1 MNNKVYLTDFQGLS
15 FNFQGLSFGFPI
27 PSQYAE
33 CCFDREAELLL
44 EFPDGTTPVTCLVSI
59 YDSSTDSKVRLGSS
73 MDNAHD
79 PLLPTG
85 ILYMEEVQVKVGLL
99 VSL

>member
-1 MNNKVYLTDFQGLS
+1 MK
-15 FNFQGLSFGFPI
+15 
-27 PSQYAE
+27 
-33 CCFDREAELLL
+33 AELLL
-44 EFPDGTTPVTCLVSI
+44 EFPDGTTPITCRVSI

-73 MDNAHD
+73 IDKARA
-79 PLLPTG
+79 PLLPAG